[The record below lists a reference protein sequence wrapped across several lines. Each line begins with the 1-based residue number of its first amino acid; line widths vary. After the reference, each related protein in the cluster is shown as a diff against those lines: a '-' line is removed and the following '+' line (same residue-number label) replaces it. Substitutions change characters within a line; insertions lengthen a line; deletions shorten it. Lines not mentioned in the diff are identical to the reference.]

1 MIRIDFH
8 SHTTASDGSDT
19 PLELLL
25 KAGSMGLTHLAITDH
40 DTTAGVREGCR
51 VLSDSMP
58 KLICG
63 IELSCSGAPGKC
75 HMLGLGIAPENIT
88 LCGTL
93 ERVQSARNER
103 NELIAGRLTQLGIPC
118 DINDVR
124 KYASDDGVVGR
135 PHFAQWLIANGH
147 CNDMHHAFRAYLGDD
162 AKAFMPVDCLTPAD
176 GIAIIHAAGGR
187 AYIAHPMLLRLK
199 AHETLE
205 QRLKV
210 LADAGMDGIEVF
222 YPEHTPVQNE
232 RLARMAVKFGLT
244 MTAGSDYHGAS
255 RPHNVLGRMTDT
267 GQPPIDQI
275 DPWLLQKAIS
285 PVH

>member
-1 MIRIDFH
+1 VIRIDFH

-51 VLSDSMP
+51 VLSDTMP

-63 IELSCSGAPGKC
+63 IELSCSGPPGRC
-75 HMLGLGIAPENIT
+75 HMLGLGIAPENAT

-135 PHFAQWLIANGH
+135 PHFAEWLIANGH

-205 QRLKV
+205 QRIKV
-210 LADAGMDGIEVF
+210 LADAGMDGIEVY

-232 RLARMAVKFGLT
+232 RLARLAVKFGLT
-244 MTAGSDYHGAS
+244 KTGGSDYHGAS

-275 DPWLLQKAIS
+275 DPWLLEMAIS
-285 PVH
+285 PVR

>member
-1 MIRIDFH
+1 
-8 SHTTASDGSDT
+8 
-19 PLELLL
+19 
-25 KAGSMGLTHLAITDH
+25 MGLTHLAITDH

-51 VLSDSMP
+51 VLSESMP

-75 HMLGLGIAPENIT
+75 HMLGLGIDPGNVT

-162 AKAFMPVDCLTPAD
+162 AKAFMPVDCLTPAE

-199 AHETLE
+199 AHEPLE
-205 QRLKV
+205 QRIKV

-244 MTAGSDYHGAS
+244 MTGGSDYHGRS

-267 GQPPIDQI
+267 GQPPIDQL
-275 DPWLLQKAIS
+275 DPWLLEMAIS
-285 PVH
+285 PVR

>member
-1 MIRIDFH
+1 
-8 SHTTASDGSDT
+8 
-19 PLELLL
+19 
-25 KAGSMGLTHLAITDH
+25 MGLTHLAITDH

-51 VLSDSMP
+51 VLSDTMP

-63 IELSCSGAPGKC
+63 IELSCSGPPGRC
-75 HMLGLGIAPENIT
+75 HMLGLGIAPENAT

-135 PHFAQWLIANGH
+135 PHFAEWLIANGH

-205 QRLKV
+205 QRIKV
-210 LADAGMDGIEVF
+210 LADAGMDGIEVY

-232 RLARMAVKFGLT
+232 RLARLAVKFGLT
-244 MTAGSDYHGAS
+244 KTGGSDYHGAS

-275 DPWLLQKAIS
+275 DPWLLEMAIS
-285 PVH
+285 PVR

>member
-1 MIRIDFH
+1 
-8 SHTTASDGSDT
+8 
-19 PLELLL
+19 
-25 KAGSMGLTHLAITDH
+25 MGLTHLAITDH

-51 VLSDSMP
+51 ILSEFMP

-75 HMLGLGIAPENIT
+75 HMLGLGIDPGNVT

-162 AKAFMPVDCLTPAD
+162 AKAFMPVDCLTPAE

-199 AHETLE
+199 AHEPLE
-205 QRLKV
+205 QRIKV
-210 LADAGMDGIEVF
+210 LADAGMDGIEVY

-244 MTAGSDYHGAS
+244 MTAGSDYHGKS

-267 GQPPIDQI
+267 GQPPIDQL
-275 DPWLLQKAIS
+275 DPWLLEMAIS
-285 PVH
+285 PAH